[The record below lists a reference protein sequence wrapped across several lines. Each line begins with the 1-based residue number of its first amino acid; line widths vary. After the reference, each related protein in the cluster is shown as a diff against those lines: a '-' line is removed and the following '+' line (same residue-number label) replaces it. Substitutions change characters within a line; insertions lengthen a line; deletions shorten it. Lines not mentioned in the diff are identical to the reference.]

1 MTRPIAI
8 IGAGLSGLSCAL
20 HLHRHDIPV
29 RLFEADDQ
37 VGGRVRTFEREGFLL
52 DRGFQVLQ
60 TSYPEAQRM
69 LDFDA
74 LDLRAFD
81 PGALV
86 WTDGEL
92 HRISDPLR
100 RPGRLLEMMRS
111 PTSSFADKLRVAKL
125 RWTVSRGAARH
136 LLERPE
142 IRTEDRLR
150 ELGFDADFIERF
162 FRPFFAGVFLEH
174 DLDTS
179 SRWFELLFRL
189 FAQGDATLPARGMQR
204 IPEQL
209 AAQLPDES
217 IFLQEP
223 VRDVAERVVTLES
236 GDEMIVDAAVVATDE
251 PTAAG
256 LLGREHPPSRAGRR
270 VHCLYFAAP
279 KLPSAP
285 WAESILTLGRNGS
298 VINNLCVPSRVS
310 VHYAPEDQDL
320 VSVTVLPTAAKEGQ
334 DLEAACRGEMRDWFG
349 GTVDDWRLLEHFDIE
364 NALPPQP
371 PGAFLDP
378 HDLQVARGVFRCGD
392 YLETSSI
399 HGALVSGRK
408 TAKAVLRHLSA
419 L

>member
-8 IGAGLSGLSCAL
+8 IGAGLSGLACAL
-20 HLHRHDIPV
+20 HLHRHEVPV
-29 RLFEADDQ
+29 RLFESDE
-37 VGGRVRTFEREGFLL
+37 VGGRIRTFERDGFLL

-60 TSYPEAQRM
+60 TSYPEARRM

-74 LDLRAFD
+74 LDLRAFE

-86 WTDGEL
+86 WTGDEL
-92 HRISDPLR
+92 ERISDPLR
-100 RPGRLLEMMRS
+100 RPGRLIEMLRS

-125 RWTVSRGAARH
+125 RWSVSRGPARR

-150 ELGFDADFIERF
+150 ELGFDDDFIERF

-209 AAQLPDES
+209 AAQLPAETL
-217 IFLQEP
+217 FLGTP
-223 VRDVAERVVTLES
+223 VRDVAERVVTLRDGE
-236 GDEMIVDAAVVATDE
+236 EMIVDAAVVATDE
-251 PTAAG
+251 PTATG
-256 LLGREHPPSRAGRR
+256 LLGREHAPSRTGRR

-279 KLPSAP
+279 RLTSAP
-285 WAESILTLGRNGS
+285 WTEPILTLGRKSG

-310 VHYAPEDQDL
+310 PHYAPE
-320 VSVTVLPTAAKEGQ
+320 GQ
-334 DLEAACRGEMRDWFG
+334 DLISVTLLPSALRQGQEPEEACRGELRNWFG
-349 GTVDDWRLLEHFDIE
+349 DPADAWRLIEHFDIE
-364 NALPPQP
+364 DALPPQP
-371 PGAFLDP
+371 PGDFLE
-378 HDLQVARGVFRCGD
+378 HHELQVADGIFRCGD

-408 TAKAVLRHLSA
+408 TAKAVLRYLAA